1 MDAVQLL
8 RQDHEKVKNLF
19 FDFEMAPAGQ
29 PEQRRRLAE
38 QIIRELMVHER
49 IEEEIFYP
57 AFRRAMGAQGQDTVE
72 HSKEEHQLVDSLIE
86 QLSAIDLDDP
96 DFEGLMRILRE
107 NVEHHIQDEETKM
120 LTKARERMAPDLLGL
135 GADMLE
141 YKETLLRELEQQKK
155 EPPTQK
161 RGQTNA

>member
-1 MDAVQLL
+1 MDAVQLI

-57 AFRRAMGAQGQDTVE
+57 AFRAAMGAQAEGTVE
-72 HSKEEHQLVDSLIE
+72 HSKEEHELVDSLIA
-86 QLSAIDLDDP
+86 QLSAIDLDHP
-96 DFEGLMRILRE
+96 DFEGLMKILRE
-107 NVEHHIQDEETKM
+107 NVEHHIQEEEEKM
-120 LTKARERMAPDLLGL
+120 LTKARDRMGDDLLGL

-141 YKETLLRELEQQKK
+141 YKETLLRELQRQKEDQTAPKREQ
-155 EPPTQK
+155 
-161 RGQTNA
+161 RA